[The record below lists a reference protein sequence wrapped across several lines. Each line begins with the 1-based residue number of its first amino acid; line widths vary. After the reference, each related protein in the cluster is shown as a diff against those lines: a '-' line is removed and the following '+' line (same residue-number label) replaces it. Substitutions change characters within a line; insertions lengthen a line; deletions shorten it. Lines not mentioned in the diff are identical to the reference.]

1 MPENRKQIALRRLS
15 ASYLNTSKML
25 DLIEQDYVFTFCH
38 PREGEGFLAFI

>member
-25 DLIEQDYVFTFCH
+25 DLIEHVFTFCH
-38 PREGEGFLAFI
+38 PREGEGLLAFI